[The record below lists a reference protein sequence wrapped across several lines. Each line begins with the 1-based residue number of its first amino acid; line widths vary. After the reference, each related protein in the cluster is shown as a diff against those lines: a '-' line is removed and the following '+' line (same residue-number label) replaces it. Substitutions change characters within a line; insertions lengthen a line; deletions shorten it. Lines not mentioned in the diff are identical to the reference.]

1 MQSENIHNAATRLV
15 VVSGMSGSGKTI
27 ALRMLEDLDY
37 YCVDNLPIQLLPD
50 FVRNVLSHHDGA
62 ASRRLAVGI
71 DVRGQSDLTQLSSWR
86 QLATDAGVD
95 AKVLFFEASDETVLK
110 RYADTR
116 RRHPLS
122 QLGLSLPEAIARERE
137 LIAPLRREAD
147 AVIDTS
153 ALNVHQLRRR
163 IITEFAM
170 GHASR
175 LSLLFES
182 FAYKR
187 GVPAEADFVFD
198 ARVLPN
204 PHWDPELRAL
214 SGREPGVRDYL
225 EAQPDVQRYLAQL
238 MDFLDTWLPK
248 LGDGTRSYVT
258 VAFGCT
264 GGKHRSVFLAE
275 RLARHAREMGWED
288 VATYHREQD

>member
-1 MQSENIHNAATRLV
+1 MNRPAPPAPTLII
-15 VVSGMSGSGKTI
+15 VSGLSGSGKSV
-27 ALRMLEDLDY
+27 ALKTFEDQDY
-37 YCVDNLPIQLLPD
+37 YCSDNLPIDLLPG
-50 FVRNVLSHHDGA
+50 FVRSVLAVKGA
-62 ASRRLAVGI
+62 APRRLAVGI
-71 DVRGQSDLTQLSSWR
+71 DVRGQSDLS
-86 QLATDAGVD
+86 QLAQWRSQAEAAGVR
-95 AKVLFFEASDETVLK
+95 AQLLFFEASDEALLK

-122 QLGLSLPEAIARERE
+122 QLGLSLPAAIERERE
-137 LIAPLRREAD
+137 LTSPLRDAAD
-147 AVIDTS
+147 AIIDTT

-163 IITEFAM
+163 IVTDYAL
-170 GHASR
+170 GHATP

-204 PHWDPELRAL
+204 PHWDPELRPL
-214 SGREPGVRDYL
+214 SGREGGVRDYL
-225 EAQPDVQRYLAQL
+225 EAQPDVQRYVGQL
-238 MDFLDTWLPK
+238 TDFLDTWLPK
-248 LGDGTRSYVT
+248 LGNDTRSYVT

-275 RLARHAREMGWED
+275 RLARHAREQGWQD
-288 VATYHREQD
+288 VATYHRELD

>member
-1 MQSENIHNAATRLV
+1 M
-15 VVSGMSGSGKTI
+15 
-27 ALRMLEDLDY
+27 
-37 YCVDNLPIQLLPD
+37 
-50 FVRNVLSHHDGA
+50 
-62 ASRRLAVGI
+62 
-71 DVRGQSDLTQLSSWR
+71 
-86 QLATDAGVD
+86 
-95 AKVLFFEASDETVLK
+95 KVLFFEASDEAVLK

-122 QLGLSLPEAIARERE
+122 QLRLSLPEAIAHERE
-137 LIAPLRREAD
+137 LTAPLRREAD

-153 ALNVHQLRRR
+153 HLNVHQLRRR

-170 GHASR
+170 GHATG

-204 PHWDPELRAL
+204 PHWDPDLRAL

-264 GGKHRSVFLAE
+264 GGKHRSVYLAE
-275 RLARHAREMGWED
+275 RMAGMRARRAGKTWPRTTANRIEVGGLRPAPVVPAAGWQQQQQKRHPWD
-288 VATYHREQD
+288 GGAVCRQDTP

>member
-1 MQSENIHNAATRLV
+1 MNTPAPSAPTLII
-15 VVSGMSGSGKTI
+15 VSGLSGSGKSV
-27 ALRMLEDLDY
+27 ALKTFEDQDY
-37 YCVDNLPIQLLPD
+37 YCSDNLPVRLLPD
-50 FVRNVLSHHDGA
+50 FVRSVLADDNG
-62 ASRRLAVGI
+62 SRRQLAVGI
-71 DVRGQSDLTQLSSWR
+71 DVRGQADLSQLGSWR
-86 QLATDAGVD
+86 RLATDAGVEV
-95 AKVLFFEASDETVLK
+95 KVLFFEASDEAVLK

-137 LIAPLRREAD
+137 LTAPLRREAD

-153 ALNVHQLRRR
+153 SLNVHQLRRR

-170 GHASR
+170 DHATG

-238 MDFLDTWLPK
+238 MEFLDTWLPK

-275 RLARHAREMGWED
+275 RMARHAREMGWQD

>member
-1 MQSENIHNAATRLV
+1 MNTATPSAPTLII
-15 VVSGMSGSGKTI
+15 VSGLSGSGKSV
-27 ALRMLEDLDY
+27 ALKTFEDQDY
-37 YCVDNLPIQLLPD
+37 YCSDNLPIDLLPD
-50 FVRNVLSHHDGA
+50 FVRSVLGA
-62 ASRRLAVGI
+62 PGTPPRRLAVGI
-71 DVRGQSDLTQLSSWR
+71 DVRGQSDLSQLTQWR
-86 QLATDAGVD
+86 QQAEEAGVR
-95 AKVLFFEASDETVLK
+95 AQLLFFEASDETLLK

-122 QLGLSLPEAIARERE
+122 QLGLSLPEAIERERE
-137 LIAPLRREAD
+137 LTAPLRAAAD
-147 AVIDTS
+147 AIIDTS
-153 ALNVHQLRRR
+153 PLNVHQLRRQ
-163 IITEFAM
+163 IVTGYALD
-170 GHASR
+170 HATR

-204 PHWDPELRAL
+204 PHWDPELRPL
-214 SGREPGVRDYL
+214 SGREGGVRDYL

-248 LGDGTRSYVT
+248 LGNDTRSYVT

-264 GGKHRSVFLAE
+264 GGKHRSVYLAE
-275 RLARHAREMGWED
+275 RMARHAREQGWQD
-288 VATYHREQD
+288 VATYHRELD